1 MTGTLENI
9 AALAVVTLII
19 CGGAVALTKPAAAVS
34 PEAEIPF
41 LGCECPSGDFDVHR
55 RWRPRGLA
63 DYASASSIQTG
74 VWSEGFS
81 MARGSFDTPLA
92 ISRSAAWGDSSR

>member
-55 RWRPRGLA
+55 
-63 DYASASSIQTG
+63 
-74 VWSEGFS
+74 
-81 MARGSFDTPLA
+81 
-92 ISRSAAWGDSSR
+92 